1 MPIFVSWMIQPDAFA
16 LYAFSLNWS
25 KFNGYTFPPF
35 ALIARCL
42 AKVRKEKAELVL
54 VLSTMV
60 HPTLVS
66 SSVESGLRHS
76 PNLSLPV
83 GSSRLELRCSSSAN
97 NQQFI
102 DTIRL
107 EIVRGR
113 LIGEG
118 SSEDVVHLLLE
129 SNRESTTKDSVV
141 FSNDGV
147 SFSLSRLRKT
157 QRSGGF
163 KSSNLRR
170 INDPLIYPVEWLGHY
185 VSF

>member
-1 MPIFVSWMIQPDAFA
+1 MIQPDAFA
-16 LYAFSLNWS
+16 LNAFSLNWS

-129 SNRESTTKDSVV
+129 SNRESTTKDSV

-170 INDPLIYPVEWLGHY
+170 INDPLICPVEWLGHY